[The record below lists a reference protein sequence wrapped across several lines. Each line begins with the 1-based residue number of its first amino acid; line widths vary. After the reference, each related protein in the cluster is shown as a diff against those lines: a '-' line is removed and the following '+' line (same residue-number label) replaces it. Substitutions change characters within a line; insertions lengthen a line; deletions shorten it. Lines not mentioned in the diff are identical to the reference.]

1 MTSLGGRYKHC
12 MGNIVTNFMKRFASS
27 SKLMRPLLI
36 PGANDR
42 VRE

>member
-1 MTSLGGRYKHC
+1 

-27 SKLMRPLLI
+27 SKLTRLLLI
-36 PGANDR
+36 PGANDG